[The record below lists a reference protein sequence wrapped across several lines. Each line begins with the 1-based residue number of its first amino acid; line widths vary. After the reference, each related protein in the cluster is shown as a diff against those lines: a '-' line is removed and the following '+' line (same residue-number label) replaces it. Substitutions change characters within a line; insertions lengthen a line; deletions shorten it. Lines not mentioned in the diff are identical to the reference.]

1 MKHWALWRL
10 EVCPGRSQ
18 KRRQAKM
25 ASEVEGTKSQNPVF
39 HGGENAQLCQTLLR
53 GEVTEG

>member
-1 MKHWALWRL
+1 
-10 EVCPGRSQ
+10 
-18 KRRQAKM
+18 M